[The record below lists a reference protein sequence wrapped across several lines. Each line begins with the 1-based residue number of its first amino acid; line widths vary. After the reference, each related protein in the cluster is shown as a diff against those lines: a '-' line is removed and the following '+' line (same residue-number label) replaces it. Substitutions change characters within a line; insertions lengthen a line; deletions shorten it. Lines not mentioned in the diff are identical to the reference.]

1 MPPPFRFI
9 RCVYPIIY
17 NTQGQEVCQGDVRG
31 FSQKAADGPARSI
44 RRCCCS
50 YSLGIPLGSFS
61 GATANR
67 YAHRLNAVT
76 DSSLYVIQ

>member
-1 MPPPFRFI
+1 MFAVFRKRLCSRFFAK
-9 RCVYPIIY
+9 
-17 NTQGQEVCQGDVRG
+17 GDVRG

>member
-1 MPPPFRFI
+1 MFAVFRKRLVRGFS
-9 RCVYPIIY
+9 
-17 NTQGQEVCQGDVRG
+17 QKAVRG